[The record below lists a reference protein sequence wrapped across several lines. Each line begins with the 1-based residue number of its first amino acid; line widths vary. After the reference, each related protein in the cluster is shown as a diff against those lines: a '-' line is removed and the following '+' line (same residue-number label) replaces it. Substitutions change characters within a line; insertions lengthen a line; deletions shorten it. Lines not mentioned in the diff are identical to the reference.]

1 MSICFK
7 TVYFPE
13 NRGHGDARRA
23 SLANCS
29 FNLVALMDADDISL
43 PDRFEKQIPLFLA
56 EPETA
61 VVGGQITEFVGS
73 PEHITGR
80 RIVPERDAEIK
91 AYMKK
96 RCPMNQVTV
105 AFRKDAVQNAG
116 GYLDW
121 FCEEDYYLW
130 IRLALAGEVF
140 RNVPDTLVNVRT
152 GEGMAARRGGWRYFR
167 SEAGIQKLMLD
178 KKLISVPRYLYN
190 VLIRFGGEVMVPDRL
205 RTGLFRFLRE
215 KNTPAADRAEPDV
228 NAGSRN
234 GDGLPPFS
242 VAMCVY
248 GGDRPE
254 WFDSA
259 LNSIVRQTLR
269 PAEIVLV
276 VDGPIPSGL
285 QEVIRKYETICNGE
299 SV

>member
-1 MSICFK
+1 MSISFK

-23 SLANCS
+23 SIENCS
-29 FNLVALMDADDISL
+29 HDLIALMDADDISL
-43 PDRFEKQIPLFLA
+43 PDRFEKQIPVFLS
-56 EPETA
+56 EPRTA
-61 VVGGQITEFVGS
+61 VVGGQITEFTGD

-80 RIVPERDAEIK
+80 RTVPERDAEIK

-105 AFRKDAVQNAG
+105 AFRKEAVQRAG

-130 IRLALAGEVF
+130 IRLALAGESF

-152 GEGMAARRGGWRYFR
+152 GAGMTARRGGWKYFK
-167 SEAGIQKLMLD
+167 SEAGIQKLMLRE
-178 KKLISVPRYLYN
+178 KIISFPRYLYN
-190 VLIRFGGEVMVPDRL
+190 VLIRFGGEVLAPDRL
-205 RTGLFRFLRE
+205 RSALFRLLRDRDTD
-215 KNTPAADRAEPDV
+215 TPETVRQGS
-228 NAGSRN
+228 AGLR
-234 GDGLPPFS
+234 DGTDLPPFS

-248 GGDRPE
+248 GGDTPE
-254 WFDSA
+254 WFDRA
-259 LNSIVRQTLR
+259 LDSIVRQTLR

-276 VDGPIPSGL
+276 VDGPVPSGL
-285 QEVIRKYETICNGE
+285 SEVIRKYERICDGE
-299 SV
+299 NV

>member
-23 SLANCS
+23 SLENCS
-29 FNLVALMDADDISL
+29 HDLIALMDADDISMQ
-43 PDRFEKQIPLFLA
+43 DRFEKQIPLFLK
-56 EPETA
+56 EPEIA
-61 VVGGQITEFVGS
+61 VAGGQITEFVGS

-80 RIVPERDAEIK
+80 RVVPEQDAEIK
-91 AYMKK
+91 IYMKK

-105 AFRKDAVQNAG
+105 AFRKEAVQKAG

-140 RNVPDTLVNVRT
+140 RNVSDTLVNVRT
-152 GEGMAARRGGWRYFR
+152 GEGMTARRGGWKYFK
-167 SEAGIQKLMLD
+167 SEAGIQRLMLR
-178 KKLISVPRYLYN
+178 KKIISVPRYLYN
-190 VLIRFGGEVMVPDRL
+190 VLIRFGGEVLIPDRL
-205 RTGLFRFLRE
+205 RAALFRLLRKKDTDTKQPE
-215 KNTPAADRAEPDV
+215 LHGPP
-228 NAGSRN
+228 GSLN
-234 GDGLPPFS
+234 GGNFPPFS

-248 GGDRPE
+248 GGDKPE
-254 WFDSA
+254 WFDTA
-259 LNSIVRQTLR
+259 LNSIVQQTLR

-276 VDGPIPSGL
+276 VDGPVPSGL
-285 QEVIRKYETICNGE
+285 SEVIRKYELICNGE
-299 SV
+299 NT

>member
-1 MSICFK
+1 MSIRFK

-29 FNLVALMDADDISL
+29 CELVALMDADDISL
-43 PDRFEKQIPLFLA
+43 PDRFEKQIPLFLS

-73 PEHITGR
+73 PEHVTGR
-80 RIVPERDAEIK
+80 RVVPERDEEIK

-105 AFRKDAVQNAG
+105 AFRKEAVQRAG

-152 GEGMAARRGGWRYFR
+152 GSGMAARRGGWKYFR
-167 SEAGIQKLMLD
+167 SEAGIQKLMLQ
-178 KKLISVPRYLYN
+178 KKIISFPRYLYN
-190 VLIRFGGEVMVPDRL
+190 VLIRFGGEVLVSDRL
-205 RTGLFRFLRE
+205 RAGLFRLLRD
-215 KNTPAADRAEPDV
+215 KDTRAAALPDLAG
-228 NAGSRN
+228 NAGSLN
-234 GDGLPPFS
+234 GGSIPPFS

-248 GGDRPE
+248 GGDSPE
-254 WFDSA
+254 WFDMA
-259 LNSIVRQTLR
+259 LRSIIQQTLQ

-276 VDGPIPSGL
+276 VDGPVPSGL
-285 QEVIRKYETICNGE
+285 QEVIRRYETICNGGN
-299 SV
+299 V

>member
-23 SLANCS
+23 SLENCS
-29 FNLVALMDADDISL
+29 HGLIALMDADDISM
-43 PDRFEKQIPLFLA
+43 PDRFEKQIPLFLK
-56 EPETA
+56 EPGTA

-91 AYMKK
+91 EYMKK

-105 AFRKDAVQNAG
+105 AFRKEAVQRAG

-130 IRLALAGEVF
+130 IRLALSGEVF

-152 GEGMAARRGGWRYFR
+152 GAGMAARRGGWKYFR
-167 SEAGIQKLMLD
+167 SEAGIQRLMLR
-178 KKLISVPRYLYN
+178 KKIISVPRYLYN
-190 VLIRFGGEVMVPDRL
+190 VLIRFGGEVLIPDRL
-205 RTGLFRFLRE
+205 RSALFRILRE
-215 KNTPAADRAEPDV
+215 KDTETKQSELHGIP
-228 NAGSRN
+228 GSLN
-234 GDGLPPFS
+234 GGNFPPFS

-254 WFDSA
+254 WFDTA
-259 LNSIVRQTLR
+259 LNSIVQQTLR

-276 VDGPIPSGL
+276 VDGPVPSGL
-285 QEVIRKYETICNGE
+285 SEVIRKYELICNGE
-299 SV
+299 NI